1 MNCEHY
7 RNDFRLIARYK
18 FMQALDS
25 RADNQV
31 IERLGEWVGRF
42 SVTAISPT
50 NPGTGYRKPP
60 TITLVGGNPTNIAT
74 AQAGRKS
81 RFFPK
86 AGEKNLT

>member
-1 MNCEHY
+1 MNCEHF

-42 SVTAISPT
+42 SEIPVFSKGGREKSNLKIFSHANTNRTRVSP
-50 NPGTGYRKPP
+50 
-60 TITLVGGNPTNIAT
+60 
-74 AQAGRKS
+74 
-81 RFFPK
+81 
-86 AGEKNLT
+86 